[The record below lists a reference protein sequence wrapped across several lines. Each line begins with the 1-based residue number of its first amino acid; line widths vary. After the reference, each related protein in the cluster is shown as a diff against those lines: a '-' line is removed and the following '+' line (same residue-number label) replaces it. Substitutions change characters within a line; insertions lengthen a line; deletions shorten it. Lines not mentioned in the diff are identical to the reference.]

1 MLKNWN
7 EDFRLKRNIRICKMA
22 QQIFDIGGNQI
33 WTKHTTKSQRQKI
46 PSTIKISRTTTKQNI
61 VSKEVQNPPSENRR
75 VKYVR
80 PDMNI
85 LAAMSSPSVFASEV
99 GGGGS
104 REKVPMIVM
113 C

>member
-1 MLKNWN
+1 
-7 EDFRLKRNIRICKMA
+7 MA

-33 WTKHTTKSQRQKI
+33 WTKHTTKSQSQKI
-46 PSTIKISRTTTKQNI
+46 PSTIKISRTTSKQNI
-61 VSKEVQNPPSENRR
+61 VSKEVQNPPTNNGR

-85 LAAMSSPSVFASEV
+85 MAAMSSPSVSVSDIVVEL

>member
-1 MLKNWN
+1 
-7 EDFRLKRNIRICKMA
+7 MA

-46 PSTIKISRTTTKQNI
+46 PSTIKISRTTSKQKI
-61 VSKEVQNPPSENRR
+61 VSKEVQNPPTNNGR

-85 LAAMSSPSVFASEV
+85 MAAMSSPSVSVSDIVVEV

>member
-1 MLKNWN
+1 
-7 EDFRLKRNIRICKMA
+7 MA
-22 QQIFDIGGNQI
+22 QPIFEIDRIVRENNQT

-61 VSKEVQNPPSENRR
+61 VGKEVQNPPTENRR
-75 VKYVR
+75 VKYMR

-85 LAAMSSPSVFASEV
+85 LAAMSSPSVYVSDIVVEV

-104 REKVPMIVM
+104 REKVPMIVV

>member
-1 MLKNWN
+1 
-7 EDFRLKRNIRICKMA
+7 MA
-22 QQIFDIGGNQI
+22 QPIFELDGIVRENNQT
-33 WTKHTTKSQRQKI
+33 WTKHTAKSQRQKI

-61 VSKEVQNPPSENRR
+61 VSKEVQNPPTNNVR

-85 LAAMSSPSVFASEV
+85 MAAMSSPSVSVSDIVVEV

-113 C
+113 CWRLR

>member
-1 MLKNWN
+1 
-7 EDFRLKRNIRICKMA
+7 MA
-22 QQIFDIGGNQI
+22 QPIFEIDGIVRENNQT
-33 WTKHTTKSQRQKI
+33 WTKHTTKSQSQKI

-61 VSKEVQNPPSENRR
+61 VSKKVQNPPSENRR

-80 PDMNI
+80 PDMNL
-85 LAAMSSPSVFASEV
+85 LAAMSSQYLFASDVVVEV